1 MLSQA
6 PSDILLRL
14 LGTAEEIRDILRE
27 KSDQEKS
34 DYDQL
39 KCRPFPTPKTAQ
51 EPNEASHQTENPHEE
66 RNCTAQELLIPD
78 TASAKTD
85 DESEYRKICHEVGG
99 SV

>member
-39 KCRPFPTPKTAQ
+39 KCRTFPTPKTAQ
-51 EPNEASHQTENPHEE
+51 EPNEATLQIENPLEE
-66 RNCTAQELLIPD
+66 RNGTAQELLITD
-78 TASAKTD
+78 TASAETD
-85 DESEYRKICHEVGG
+85 VESE
-99 SV
+99 

>member
-39 KCRPFPTPKTAQ
+39 KCRTFPTPKTTQ
-51 EPNEASHQTENPHEE
+51 EPNEASLQNENPLEE
-66 RNCTAQELLIPD
+66 RNGTAQELLITD
-78 TASAKTD
+78 TAIAETD
-85 DESEYRKICHEVGG
+85 VESE
-99 SV
+99 